1 MRRAKKVPKVW
12 IALHKIYTLS
22 FTCQHLHLLTPV
34 SLSERGGMIS
44 LFCRPVLKQMKEG
57 KACLISTE
65 IHLKTLWDQ
74 KVGIHATDTQIRF
87 AVAQ

>member
-1 MRRAKKVPKVW
+1 MVSLAQD
-12 IALHKIYTLS
+12 LHAG
-22 FTCQHLHLLTPV
+22 LHLPALAPV
-34 SLSERGGMIS
+34 DTSLRGGMIS

-57 KACLISTE
+57 KACLISTK